1 MKLKNVKIHKGAMF
15 NGHRPNPNI
24 TNPIW
29 KLYLSPTPDDEIKS
43 KIGIAFRNNGIIL
56 LKLDEISDE
65 WLRAKLKDYMV
76 KLYGESV

>member
-1 MKLKNVKIHKGAMF
+1 MNT
-15 NGHRPNPNI
+15 GHRPNPNI
-24 TNPIW
+24 TNPLG

-43 KIGIAFRNNGIIL
+43 KIGTAWRNNGIIL

-76 KLYGESV
+76 KLFGESV

>member
-1 MKLKNVKIHKGAMF
+1 MFSLVYNSKETRVFQYNVI
-15 NGHRPNPNI
+15 
-24 TNPIW
+24 
-29 KLYLSPTPDDEIKS
+29 EIQS
-43 KIGIAFRNNGIIL
+43 KIGTAWRNNGIIL